1 MRSASPG
8 PEAHTVKSASGT
20 VRPGQPVTGAS
31 AITLA
36 HQSAGFGEPVGAI
49 AAPASAAGLAGVRAD
64 RRGPHRLS
72 TWTPPAGGSWG
83 PKQADSLL
91 PAGDRGAV
99 RPDEIRGPSTT
110 VRSAQT
116 NTARSGRRFF
126 GSYGG
131 VGKRPRTC
139 RPGMVRGW
147 RWLVVR
153 GQQGQ
158 HAHDGRAGRED
169 RRRADAR
176 AGQRPDAE
184 RGQAVASL
192 EAADHRYRAPAS
204 ATRGSRY
211 LSPGQGPRRPSTAT
225 AGECLA
231 HHFDAEYPTFQL
243 GPSRYRAHEQAM
255 HDYARS
261 QRDSK
266 LRTARR
272 EPAKRSDVP
281 IPEPSRTPGDLRT
294 PMRTRPAAGA
304 TEASGSAAADPI
316 SCPSWP
322 RPPWS
327 GCPNA
332 RA

>member
-8 PEAHTVKSASGT
+8 PRKPTPSRVLVALSAPASRSRAH
-20 VRPGQPVTGAS
+20 RPSPLPTRVPALANRWAPSQP
-31 AITLA
+31 
-36 HQSAGFGEPVGAI
+36 
-49 AAPASAAGLAGVRAD
+49 PASAAGLAGVRAD

-99 RPDEIRGPSTT
+99 RPDEVRGPSTT

-158 HAHDGRAGRED
+158 HAHDGSDGRAGRED
-169 RRRADAR
+169 RRQADAR

-192 EAADHRYRAPAS
+192 EAVDHRHRGAS
-204 ATRGSRY
+204 LGYTRIAV
-211 LSPGQGPRRPSTAT
+211 LEPGTGAQTSFDGYGRGVSRPS
-225 AGECLA
+225 
-231 HHFDAEYPTFQL
+231 
-243 GPSRYRAHEQAM
+243 
-255 HDYARS
+255 
-261 QRDSK
+261 
-266 LRTARR
+266 LRCR
-272 EPAKRSDVP
+272 VP
-281 IPEPSRTPGDLRT
+281 DFP
-294 PMRTRPAAGA
+294 
-304 TEASGSAAADPI
+304 
-316 SCPSWP
+316 
-322 RPPWS
+322 
-327 GCPNA
+327 A
-332 RA
+332 RAQ